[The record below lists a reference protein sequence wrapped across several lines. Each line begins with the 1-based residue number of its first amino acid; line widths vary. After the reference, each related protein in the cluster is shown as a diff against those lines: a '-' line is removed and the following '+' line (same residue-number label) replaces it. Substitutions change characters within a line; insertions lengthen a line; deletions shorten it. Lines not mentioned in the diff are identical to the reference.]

1 MGFIMPPTC
10 HHVPTDGSMMSRHLS
25 YTPRWRPKSE
35 IEWHRRH
42 VGLVNDLILIILKYA
57 FSFLVERNY
66 YLPFFNKQNCVSS
79 IELNERLRPE
89 KDTSNSFIAF
99 IGIRVGILSWSI
111 NALLIPTNVADV

>member
-1 MGFIMPPTC
+1 M
-10 HHVPTDGSMMSRHLS
+10 
-25 YTPRWRPKSE
+25 
-35 IEWHRRH
+35 
-42 VGLVNDLILIILKYA
+42 GLVNDLILIILKYA